1 MDKEQAW
8 FWSERW
14 QQGEKEATEDII
26 AGRIHEFLDAE
37 SAVDFLNGQI
47 DKDAK

>member
-14 QQGEKEATEDII
+14 QQGEKEATGDIS
-26 AGRIHEFLDAE
+26 AGRIHKFPDAE
-37 SAVDFLNGQI
+37 SAVDFLHGQAG
-47 DKDAK
+47 KSAK